1 MLVEVINLYYW
12 HSRPIVCDI
21 HQQLGAWQR
30 DVRVCMVVWSLAN
43 PSVEQFR
50 VAWGEAL
57 RHILDLP
64 YEPIGLDLRVYIN
77 LEWCFRF

>member
-1 MLVEVINLYYW
+1 
-12 HSRPIVCDI
+12 
-21 HQQLGAWQR
+21 
-30 DVRVCMVVWSLAN
+30 MVVWSLAN

-64 YEPIGLDLRVYIN
+64 YELIGLDLRVYFN
-77 LEWCFRF
+77 LKWCFRF